1 MPCSSWRC
9 HVGGVTNL
17 ISRGFRIEKW
27 GLGLRLRLGGAPQKN
42 VADPGMRLGGVALL
56 AWGESES
63 VKTSGRRKFPGSRN
77 NAYQKII
84 HDGSK

>member
-1 MPCSSWRC
+1 M
-9 HVGGVTNL
+9 TNL

-27 GLGLRLRLGGAPQKN
+27 GLGVWGWLGLRLRLGGAPQKN

-63 VKTSGRRKFPGSRN
+63 VKTSGGEEVPWFK
-77 NAYQKII
+77 K
-84 HDGSK
+84 

>member
-1 MPCSSWRC
+1 M
-9 HVGGVTNL
+9 TNL

-27 GLGLRLRLGGAPQKN
+27 GLGVWGWLGLRLRLGGAPQKN

-63 VKTSGRRKFPGSRN
+63 VKTSGGRKFPGSRN